1 VATAARVML
10 AVLAFKIDVHTARDV
25 YLDGESFR
33 LDTTTEDAQGQ
44 PVGESLSVAVL
55 KRVEQAGRLSER
67 EVSRKELKTD
77 AKSGKGSIALKVED
91 EQGGSFIVRVSGKD
105 RFGNAVVSDRALTIS
120 GKKDETKLRILADR
134 QTYKL
139 GEEAS
144 VNLYSRE

>member
-1 VATAARVML
+1 IAVQLPDGRVLHGNTNADGKYHVEFSTEGFAEEQLLQLTAQLPQDNVATAARVML

-77 AKSGKGSIALKVED
+77 A
-91 EQGGSFIVRVSGKD
+91 
-105 RFGNAVVSDRALTIS
+105 
-120 GKKDETKLRILADR
+120 
-134 QTYKL
+134 
-139 GEEAS
+139 
-144 VNLYSRE
+144 